1 MTQIATSH
9 RVAAL
14 LLTAL
19 ATLFLTA
26 CANWSQAPAP
36 ESVTPSTISL
46 RLIGERTIPHRAE
59 RGGTTFGGISGM
71 DYDEARDV
79 FYLLSDDRSQNGPAR
94 FYTARIPVSAT
105 ELGAPQILSAV
116 SIKKADGGLP
126 GDARSDPV
134 NVLDPESI
142 RYRRATDTLLWTS
155 EGDKRLGLSPFVRE
169 MRLDGSFVR
178 ELPTLP
184 MFAMRDGERGP
195 RDNTTFEAMSFTPGQ
210 ASLWVAMEGPL
221 FEDGAMPTA
230 ESGAPIRITHY
241 DTATGKAL
249 RQFAYRLDALPHRPM
264 PPTGFADNGAPEILM
279 FDEYR
284 MLVLER
290 SFAQGIGNSIRIYVV
305 DTREGSDTLNL
316 SSLTGATYRVAEKR
330 LVLNFDSL
338 NLMRL
343 DNTEA
348 MSFGPRLPN
357 GNRTLIVASD
367 DNFNRNQINQ
377 FLAFEIVVK

>member
-1 MTQIATSH
+1 MLKLAFSSH
-9 RVAAL
+9 VSSLFVSALAAL
-14 LLTAL
+14 C
-19 ATLFLTA
+19 LTA
-26 CANWSQAPAP
+26 CGSLPQAPTSDDRA
-36 ESVTPSTISL
+36 TPSISL
-46 RLIGERTIPHRAE
+46 RLIGERTIAHRAE
-59 RGGTTFGGISGM
+59 LAGTTFGGISGM

-94 FYTARIPVSAT
+94 FYTAKISITAT
-105 ELGAPQILSAV
+105 ELGVPQILSSV
-116 SIKKADGGLP
+116 SIKNADGGLP
-126 GDARSDPV
+126 GDARRDPL
-134 NVLDPESI
+134 NVLDPEAI
-142 RYRRATDTLLWTS
+142 RYRKATDTLMWTS

-169 MRLDGSFVR
+169 MRRDGSFVR
-178 ELPTLP
+178 ELPTLS

-195 RDNTTFEAMSFTPGQ
+195 RDNTTFEAMSFSPNQ
-210 ASLWVAMEGPL
+210 ATFWVAMEGPL
-221 FEDGAMPTA
+221 YEDGATPTA
-230 ESGAPIRITHY
+230 ETGAPIRITQY

-249 RQFAYRLDALPHRPM
+249 RQFVYNLDALPHRPM
-264 PPTGFADNGAPEILM
+264 PPTGFADNGVPEILM
-279 FDEYR
+279 FDDHH

-290 SFAQGIGNSIRIYVV
+290 SFAQGIGNSIRIYRV
-305 DTREGSDTLNL
+305 DTRDGSDTLNMP
-316 SSLTGATYRVAEKR
+316 SLNAGTYRIAQKR

-377 FLAFEIVVK
+377 FLAFEILVK